1 MSKTFHIMT
10 FGCQMNVHDS
20 KWLARSLEQRGF
32 EEASIE
38 EAQIVIINTCSVREK
53 PELRVYAA
61 IGRLKPLLKPKAG
74 AFIVVAGCVA
84 QQLGASLL
92 ERTPLVR
99 LVVGTDAFVKAP
111 ALIER
116 LVAEPKTRIALI
128 DVVQDFP
135 ERDLA
140 LAQTRPDDA
149 TQVCVNIMQG
159 CNNFCAYC
167 IVPYTRGRQKSRSIS
182 VVLDE
187 CRALLAS
194 GAKDITLLGQ
204 NVNSFGLDQGFD
216 QKFEQELGQ
225 GFDQKFEQAGRVAE
239 GISPFTT
246 LLREVLK
253 LDGLERLSMMTPHPK
268 DLNQDLID
276 LFASSPILMPRL
288 HLPLQSGSNAVLS
301 RMSRKYTSEHFLG
314 LVAALRKAR
323 PHLAISTDLIVG
335 FPGETEEDFLQT
347 LACME
352 EAQFMTSFS
361 FYYSDRP
368 NTAASSFAEKI
379 PHEVQHERLLRLQA
393 LQEQL
398 AAKWLQSC
406 IGCES
411 MLILQGMS
419 KRPLEL
425 TTKES
430 WKGRDMWGN
439 IVHVLLPENF
449 GYVGKLV
456 PVRMTGAKRNSL
468 IAIYKEEGLCNA

>member
-1 MSKTFHIMT
+1 MSMTFHIMT
-10 FGCQMNVHDS
+10 FGCHMNVHDS
-20 KWLARSLEQRGF
+20 KWLARRLEQRGF
-32 EEASIE
+32 EEVAIE

-61 IGRLKPLLKPKAG
+61 IGRLKSLLKGKAG

-84 QQLGASLL
+84 QQLGESLL
-92 ERTPLVR
+92 KQTPLVR
-99 LVVGTDAFVKAP
+99 LVIGTDAFVEAP

-159 CNNFCAYC
+159 CDNFCAYC
-167 IVPYTRGRQKSRSIS
+167 IVPYTRGRQKSRSIA
-182 VVLDE
+182 VVVDE
-187 CRALLAS
+187 CRALLAA

-204 NVNSFGLDQGFD
+204 NVNSFGLDQG
-216 QKFEQELGQ
+216 
-225 GFDQKFEQAGRVAE
+225 RVIE
-239 GISPFTT
+239 GVSPFTT
-246 LLREVLK
+246 LLRELVK

-268 DLNQDLID
+268 DLNQDIID

-368 NTAASSFAEKI
+368 NTAASNFADKI
-379 PHEVQHERLLRLQA
+379 PHDVQHERLLRLQA

-411 MLILQGMS
+411 MLILQGKS

-456 PVRMTGAKRNSL
+456 PVCITGAKRNSL